1 MGSPPEANT
10 KICKPP
16 KSPCPEWTSD
26 LHEKRFHVRV
36 PQSCRSGVNA
46 KNARIDNL
54 IRSDIVRVMSD
65 ASLDPT
71 ATRYEHAAHG
81 LRRRDLDPDPIKQF
95 GNWFTSAIEAG
106 IRDVNAMSLATAGRS
121 AKPSVRVVLLKSFGH
136 DGFVFFTNYESEKG
150 RHLAEN
156 PYAAL
161 VFYWIELDRQ
171 VRITGPVEKTSHEE
185 SDRYFHSRPIGSQL
199 GAWASRQSE
208 VLDGRRVLDARMAE
222 VKERYADKPI
232 PLPPHWGGY
241 RLTPDMMEFWQG
253 RPNRL
258 HDRFRYAR
266 GADGSWHIDRL
277 AP

>member
-1 MGSPPEANT
+1 MGSLPGANRNLQAPEVAAPRMDIGFT
-10 KICKPP
+10 R
-16 KSPCPEWTSD
+16 ER
-26 LHEKRFHVRV
+26 LYVRI
-36 PQSCRSGVNA
+36 PQSSGSRRQCG
-46 KNARIDNL
+46 NARIDNL

-106 IRDVNAMSLATAGRS
+106 IRDVNAMSLATAGRN

-156 PYAAL
+156 PHAAL

-185 SDRYFHSRPIGSQL
+185 SARYFYSRPIGSQL

-222 VKERYADKPI
+222 VTERYADKPI

-241 RLTPDMMEFWQG
+241 RLKPDMMEFWQG

-258 HDRFRYAR
+258 HDRFRYVR
-266 GADGSWHIDRL
+266 RADGSWQIDRL